1 LLETR
6 NKPYT
11 NTLAVIKNKPFK
23 KLKLENINIDLES
36 IKEISDELN
45 SSLKDIHLR
54 YCDSIEQI
62 LTLISSPLIFMS
74 FAMGKVK
81 ESHLSIEKAVKLG
94 FFINNPPKEPKD
106 AAKHLVDFFQESIK
120 TANETVVE
128 DSIRESNNLYE
139 NNPEIRKC
147 FENIARNA
155 IVNTWTLFETYSKEI
170 WVKSFNENPNFINS
184 AIINTKNNLNSPI
197 LDKNIP
203 LNLLSKYGFD
213 VSNHLG
219 EILSVKYDFT
229 GCNGIKKSF
238 RDLLNLKDNEI
249 EFMDNENLNQMEITR
264 HILVHNSGVIDNKY
278 LIRSKRNNEKIGI
291 PIELEIEEISNMIN
305 SSINSIKDLFKLA
318 NKKNNC

>member
-1 LLETR
+1 M
-6 NKPYT
+6 
-11 NTLAVIKNKPFK
+11 
-23 KLKLENINIDLES
+23 KLENINIDLES
-36 IKEISDELN
+36 IKEISDELD
-45 SSLKDIHLR
+45 SSLKEIHLR

-81 ESHLSIEKAVKLG
+81 ENHLSIEKAVKLG
-94 FFINNPPKEPKD
+94 FFINNPSAKPKD

-128 DSIRESNNLYE
+128 DSIKESNNLYE
-139 NNPEIRKC
+139 NNAEIRKC

-170 WVKSFNENPNFINS
+170 WITSFNGNPNYINS
-184 AIINTKNNLNSPI
+184 EIINTKNNSNSPI

-238 RDLLNLKDNEI
+238 KDLFSLSNIEI
-249 EFMDNENLNQMEITR
+249 EFMDDESLNQMEIIR

-278 LIRSKRNNEKIGI
+278 LSRSKRNNEQMGV
-291 PIELEIEEISNMIN
+291 PIELQVDEMNEMIN
-305 SSINSIKDLFKLA
+305 ASIYSIKNLFKLA
-318 NKKNNC
+318 SEKTTANN